1 MNKVDWKLVLTV
13 LNTVMSAVIMVTVL
27 VRL

>member
-13 LNTVMSAVIMVTVL
+13 LNTVMTAVIMVAVL
-27 VRL
+27 VKL